1 MTLQLILKLVKRNF
15 IALKSLFIPFVVT
28 ASIML
33 GLEYI
38 ITSIINNDYI
48 LERHKDLPSLL
59 KFVNAILMILTCVFI
74 IYANGFIM
82 KRRRKEYALQM
93 VLGLEKKHLHL
104 LSSLEL
110 FVQFVVTSVL
120 SIIGGY
126 LFGNLLFLI
135 LNKLISQSQISIMHY
150 PFSLNAM
157 VMTLVLSGILFFIL
171 FIINI
176 IHTSTRSPIK
186 LMNERHAGEK
196 PTKKWLL
203 VMLCVVGTVFLAYGY
218 YIALTTE
225 TVASAFP
232 RIFLAILCVMIG
244 TYCLFMSLSIL
255 LLQSLKRIPRI
266 YYKPKN
272 FFFISGLLSR
282 MKTNAIGLASITML
296 CSFLIVTMG
305 MTLITYRGL
314 ESQVVNQAKTDY
326 KVVLG
331 GNYNFDQKVNKRI
344 ETLQKE
350 INQLTTVDQYRVHAS
365 QMFASNFKNGELEK
379 VSTTSK
385 SGMYASSWVY
395 GVITTEKDYNQ
406 SQNQHVSL
414 KEDQIIVS
422 SSSPIFKDIKKI
434 KIAGNVYNVIHSD
447 KDELGNQIIGDSAYI
462 IVKDDKTFKKISSY
476 YASNQ
481 GEQSKSE
488 VDLGSTD
495 IDFNIQADKHA
506 FEKAIPKLQEKYDA
520 HITVKEQ
527 VRKMLYELNGG
538 LIFIGIIVSI
548 VLLAG
553 TFLMLYYKQISEGYE
568 DKRNFD
574 IMQKVGLDYQLIKKT
589 IHKQI
594 MWIFVLPILVAV
606 IHTLFAS
613 KLIYHLLGILGIR
626 DISLFLSSYFAII
639 FIVVVIYGLMYWIT
653 STIYYKIVQ
662 MKQ

>member
-1 MTLQLILKLVKRNF
+1 
-15 IALKSLFIPFVVT
+15 
-28 ASIML
+28 
-33 GLEYI
+33 
-38 ITSIINNDYI
+38 
-48 LERHKDLPSLL
+48 
-59 KFVNAILMILTCVFI
+59 MILTCVFI

-93 VLGLEKKHLHL
+93 VLGLEKKHLYL

-110 FVQFVVTSVL
+110 FAQFVVTSVL

-135 LNKLISQSQISIMHY
+135 LNKLISQTQISIMHY

-157 VMTLVLSGILFFIL
+157 VMTLVLNAILFFIL

-186 LMNERHAGEK
+186 LMNESHAGEK
-196 PTKKWLL
+196 TTKKWLL
-203 VMLCVVGTVFLAYGY
+203 IILCVVGSVFLAYGY

-314 ESQVVNQAKTDY
+314 ESQVVNQMKTDY

-365 QMFASNFKNGELEK
+365 QMFASNFKDGELQK
-379 VSTTSK
+379 VPTTSK
-385 SGMYASSWVY
+385 SGVYVSAWVY
-395 GVITTEKDYNQ
+395 GIITTEKDYNQ

-414 KEDQIIVS
+414 KEDEIILS

-594 MWIFVLPILVAV
+594 MWVFVLPILVAV

-613 KLIYHLLGILGIR
+613 KLIYHLLGILGVR